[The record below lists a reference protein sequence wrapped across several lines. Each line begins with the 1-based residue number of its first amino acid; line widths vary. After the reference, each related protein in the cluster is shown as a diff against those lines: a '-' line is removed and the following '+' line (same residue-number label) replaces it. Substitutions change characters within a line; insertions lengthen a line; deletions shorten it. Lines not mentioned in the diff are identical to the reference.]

1 MLPGGSLLALP
12 GEVEEEMDRLEKLTR
27 LRRLVEEAGGEIE
40 GRKKLH
46 KLVYLCQRANVDLD
60 QSFVFHMYGVY
71 SPSLALDLK
80 SAIGWGLL
88 QEMPQGDAFYI
99 RLGDLRIDAAKT
111 DDRDQPLDYSIAHSL
126 AGESAT
132 VLEALSTIIYLYD
145 NQYRGDDL
153 RKKLESLK
161 GHLRRD
167 FPKAFALAEAHYNL
181 RPEEIGWQDEAA
193 LVVAAPA

>member
-1 MLPGGSLLALP
+1 
-12 GEVEEEMDRLEKLTR
+12 MDRLEKLTR

-80 SAIGWGLL
+80 TATQWGLL
-88 QEMPQGDAFYI
+88 NETPQGDAYHI
-99 RLGDLRIDAAKT
+99 RLGDLRIDAARI
-111 DDRDQPLDYSIAHSL
+111 DDRDHPLDYAIARAL
-126 AGESAT
+126 APESAT
-132 VLEALSTIIYLYD
+132 VLEALSTIVYLYD

-153 RKKLESLK
+153 GKKLESLK
-161 GHLRRD
+161 GHLRKD
-167 FPKAFALAEAHYNL
+167 FPRAFALAGAHYGL
-181 RPEEIGWQDEAA
+181 RPEETGWRNEAA
-193 LVVAAPA
+193 LATGPG